1 MENQLKIQSIGDLIT
16 NSSTEVFT
24 IIDEETITSIK
35 NVMTLLGGKKLVERF
50 DFFLDYCEAID
61 SNAETLVEAIES
73 EYDGKLPEFDSE
85 EDFMK
90 EAILAVVDPR
100 IIQYHYNLVDEK
112 TGETKPFVYSEWDG
126 DSKYL
131 VPVKEIKDQKLKD
144 YLKENLYKLCDDL
157 NGGSSGW
164 SYYPTVCVFPK
175 DQSNTKDKE
184 IASVAMGLPFLCSHT
199 ASYC

>member
-24 IIDEETITSIK
+24 IIDEGTINSIK

-61 SNAETLVEAIES
+61 SNAETLAEAIVS

-112 TGETKPFVYSEWDG
+112 SGEIKPFVYSIWD
-126 DSKYL
+126 DDPKYL

-157 NGGSSGW
+157 NEGSSGW
-164 SYYPTVCVFPK
+164 CYYPSVLVFPK
-175 DQSNTKDKE
+175 DQSSTKDKE
-184 IASVAMGLPFLCSHT
+184 IAKAAMGLPFLCSHT
-199 ASYC
+199 ATYC